1 MYAPDAEHVWLPGVV
16 CQVRGNG
23 KKVTVR
29 LENIVSPEDK
39 EALESIAA
47 ERELKNLQGSERDI
61 DFDDP
66 LVVKALQALN
76 TATGSSTE
84 AVALS
89 LPLQNAS
96 DSSSTSN
103 GFEDMITI
111 DHLHEA
117 SILHNLRRRFFRKLP
132 CTCAAVSLLSCYIT
146 SMVLIQMRFVRS

>member
-1 MYAPDAEHVWLPGVV
+1 MYAPDAEHVWLPGVIS
-16 CQVRGNG
+16 QVRANG

-29 LENIVSPEDK
+29 LENLVSPADK

-47 ERELKNLQGSERDI
+47 ERELKNLQGSEREI

-66 LVVKALQALN
+66 VVVKALQALN
-76 TATGSSTE
+76 TATGAASD
-84 AVALS
+84 AVAHS

-132 CTCAAVSLLSCYIT
+132 CE
-146 SMVLIQMRFVRS
+146 